1 MSLPNRRA
9 VSLKDLAHVGLLLGL
24 APAAW
29 LLPRT
34 TWHTCG
40 RSVGRLSRFQNP
52 GRRELIRQ
60 AMGSAVTDRDVAR
73 IDESVTAEGVL
84 ARIYLLHE
92 YRAGAR
98 SPALELFGAGHID
111 AALARGRGAILWVSP
126 FGHSDLMT
134 KRTLREAGYTL
145 THLSRPEHGG
155 GHTRFGIRFV
165 SPVYQAIENR
175 YLGNRLLLRGGGVA
189 ALRELVVQLGG
200 NSLVSIAALET
211 AMRTV
216 QVPFLETSIR
226 LARGPVALAH
236 RSGAPL
242 LPVFTLRTGVD
253 RFRTVVLPPLTV
265 ADADGVAP
273 FEQYARALEER
284 VRAFPGQWVG
294 WRSLVMRH
302 VNQGA

>member
-1 MSLPNRRA
+1 MPA
-9 VSLKDLAHVGLLLGL
+9 GVSLKDLAHVGLLLGL
-24 APAAW
+24 ALPAW
-29 LLPRT
+29 FLPKT
-34 TWHTCG
+34 TWPACC
-40 RSVGRLSRFQNP
+40 SAMGRLTWNP
-52 GRRELIRQ
+52 ARRRRIRR
-60 AMGSAVTDRDVAR
+60 ALGGAVADREVFR
-73 IDESVTAEGVL
+73 ISESIASEGL
-84 ARIYLLHE
+84 LGRIYLLHE
-92 YRAGAR
+92 YRVR
-98 SPALELFGAGHID
+98 PRTPTLELVGAGHID

-126 FGHSDLMT
+126 FRHSDLMT

-175 YLGNRLLLRGGGVA
+175 YLGTRLLLRGGGVA
-189 ALRELVVQLGG
+189 ALRQLVVQLGE
-200 NSLVSIAALET
+200 NALVSIAALET
-211 AMRTV
+211 ALRTV

-294 WRSLVMRH
+294 WRSLVTPH
-302 VNQGA
+302 ANQSA